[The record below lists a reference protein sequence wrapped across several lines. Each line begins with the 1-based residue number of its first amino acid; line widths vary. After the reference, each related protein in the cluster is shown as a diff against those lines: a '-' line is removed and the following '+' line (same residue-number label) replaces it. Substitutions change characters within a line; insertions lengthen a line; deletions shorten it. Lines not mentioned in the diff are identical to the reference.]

1 MNHEKKYDAIM
12 NDAFNVFSPPASLVT
27 LEAVKKIKDSL
38 NTNGVYLTNII
49 GNKEGKNSRFLK
61 VKVNTINY
69 SLVL

>member
-1 MNHEKKYDAIM
+1 MKKYDAIM
-12 NDAFNVFSPPASLVT
+12 NDAFNGFSPPASLVT
-27 LEAVKKIKDSL
+27 LEVVKKIKDSL

-61 VKVNTINY
+61 VEVNTINY